1 MIKKYLKYIIL
12 FLILYL
18 LWAIGLPQLFK
29 LNIDNIEQAIQKESG
44 YNVELVDAQLNTW
57 FPPHLKVRA
66 KSVQILNKDKSK
78 ALLIENPYLNIKVL
92 PLLIGKC
99 HIRMVEVSNI
109 ESNFILAGNRLYL
122 GDYLIDFA
130 KQNNINACVDRIKI
144 YKYNISLFD
153 KTSNMPVSLKGQDLY
168 YKETRNY
175 ILSNS
180 ENTLIVGKDVSK
192 ANYDIKIPKK
202 RYIKGAKINLN
213 LYNLKLKSFENII
226 KLFIND
232 EILSVDGTIN
242 ITSNNSDLDGV
253 IENLKIITK
262 NPAKSIIFPKK
273 FVIDTDFILK
283 SNDLIIHSCKANG
296 GNVHSEISGEI
307 KKITT
312 LKPIFDLHI
321 KMDKSDVREI
331 ANMLPPVVVPT
342 FNVYRLKMYP
352 FYGFAKADMKIKGA
366 FPEPNMDGYVDVSE
380 AYLIKPIPNAGK
392 ANININFIE
401 KHMELDVVVPAGNNQ
416 TVYVTGRIN
425 DYGDYRADLRIRSSK
440 SVDLATAEFVLN
452 PLHEILRFLIGP
464 VPIMQVTGK
473 GNINIRV
480 IGSKKDPHIWGD
492 FNFINANASFND
504 VKHLVLKNATGTLNF
519 NNRTA
524 HFVNNTGTV
533 NNQPFKVDGVCS
545 LFGDIDFDV
554 TGNNQP
560 LNVLLA
566 TIKDSPMLVPIK
578 TIVPDIKNAK
588 GNIDLKLNLT
598 GKLPN
603 INYIKLNENLFAK
616 GEIKLK
622 DNSMSLNGLPI
633 KRVRGLI
640 KFNNLDLEVN
650 LNNILDDYSKINI
663 TGEIKKGIAN
673 VVASSN
679 RMNLREFTKD
689 IFNELDDCYVQ
700 FNAEYQGRIDKIELN
715 KIKCRGHVLRNNKPI
730 RNIKILTG
738 DLELNNSKLKL
749 KNVYGFVKHNPFN
762 INITVNNISENIR
775 KIKIDSDLNIKN
787 FDLSSLNYFMTS
799 NLIPNEIKSELRR
812 FKIVSGNS
820 DVSAKIRNNRVNANL
835 DLKNINAIYIY
846 KRPIPIRLIHGQIV
860 IKNNRIFINKMNYL
874 VDEMPVLIYGNIS
887 HILTNPKL
895 NIHINSKLSQ
905 RTFDKYWNE
914 DNIYPIKVKGDIL
927 LGSLITGTLNKINTR
942 LDLKLEENSNI
953 YYMGATVGDFENPIT
968 VNTDFDIIGKN
979 VIRLNKF
986 QYSKL
991 ISSQNNKQNLFPLV
1005 TVKGGITYYN
1015 KKFYKFDDLTIKTQA
1030 PTDARIFNVI
1040 FRKPTIKH
1048 GQFTSDLRIN
1058 GKSTSPKIIGD
1069 LVINGMDMP
1078 FLSTTIKDL
1087 SLNFNDKDII
1097 IKSKGEVMSNNVVIN
1112 AIVKNKFASEYIIKK
1127 ADVTLKHLDMNS
1139 LMSELKQLE
1148 LRTFNEN
1155 QPKVNTNYSP
1165 NVMNSVLINNLT
1177 VNADSIIIKNIKA
1190 NNLKAECSLNDRMQF
1205 AVKKFSF
1212 DIADGEITGAVNYNL
1227 LSNILKL
1234 NINADSVNAND
1245 ILTAVFDVPNQIFG
1259 NLTGNINITANVTND
1274 ITSKETL
1281 SGKATFTVKDGR
1293 MPKLGSLEYLLK
1305 AGNTLKSGIT
1315 GITMNSIIDLVT
1327 PLKTGEFSSIN
1338 GNMLI
1343 NQGIVEDI
1351 EINSISK
1358 DLNLFIKGKYNL
1370 VTEIAD
1376 MKVLGQLSRKI
1387 STVFGTVGNIS
1398 LNSLFNKIPGINLD
1412 ENSQLINELNK
1423 IPGIELSNKAYRK
1436 FVVEIYGDPNSDNN
1450 VKSFKWIN

>member
-29 LNIDNIEQAIQKESG
+29 ANIGNIENIIEKQSG
-44 YNVELVDAQLNTW
+44 YKVDLVEPVLDTW
-57 FPPHLKVRA
+57 FPPHLKIKAERVE
-66 KSVQILNKDKSK
+66 VLNKNKSK

-92 PLLIGKC
+92 PLLIGRC
-99 HIRMVEVSNI
+99 HVRMVEASNI
-109 ESNFILAGNRLYL
+109 ESNFLLAGNQLYL

-130 KQNNINACVDRIKI
+130 KQNNINAKVDRIKI
-144 YKYNISLFD
+144 NKYKISLFD
-153 KTSNMPVSLKGQDLY
+153 KNSNMPAELLGENLY

-175 ILSNS
+175 IITNSKNSLVLGKNISNAD
-180 ENTLIVGKDVSK
+180 L
-192 ANYDIKIPKK
+192 DIKIPK
-202 RYIKGAKINLN
+202 RRFIRGAKVNLN
-213 LYNLKLKSFENII
+213 IDNLRIKSFENLI
-226 KLFIND
+226 KLFLKD
-232 EILSVDGTIN
+232 EILAVE
-242 ITSNNSDLDGV
+242 GV
-253 IENLKIITK
+253 INVKSDNSNLDAVFDNLRVITK
-262 NPAKSIIFPKK
+262 DKGKTIIFPKK
-273 FVIDTDFILK
+273 FVIDTDFLLK
-283 SNDLIIHSCKANG
+283 SNDIIIHSFKADG
-296 GNVHSEISGEI
+296 GNIHSEVSGEI
-307 KKITT
+307 KKFTS
-312 LKPIFDLHI
+312 LKPIFNLHI

-352 FYGFAKADMKIKGA
+352 FYGYVKADMKVKGA
-366 FPEPNMDGYVDVSE
+366 FPEPTMDGYVDISE
-380 AYLIKPIPNAGK
+380 AYLIKPIPNAEK

-416 TVYVTGRIN
+416 TVYVIGRIN
-425 DYGDYRADLRIRSSK
+425 DYGDYRADLKIRSSK

-452 PLHEILRFLIGP
+452 PLHEILRFLMGP

-492 FNFINANASFND
+492 FNFMNANASFND
-504 VKHLVLKNATGTLNF
+504 VKYLVLKNATGKLSF
-519 NNRTA
+519 NDRTA

-545 LFGDIDFDV
+545 LFGDIDFNV

-566 TIKDSPMLVPIK
+566 TIKDSPMLEPIK
-578 TIVPDIKNAK
+578 TVVPDIKNVK

-616 GEIKLK
+616 GEIRLK
-622 DNSMSLNGLPI
+622 DNSMLLNGLPI

-650 LNNILDDYSKINI
+650 LNNILDDFSKINI

-673 VVASSN
+673 IVASSN

-700 FNAEYQGRIDKIELN
+700 FNAEYQGRIDKIELD
-715 KIKCRGHVLRNNKPI
+715 KIKCKGHVLRNNKPI
-730 RNIKILTG
+730 KNIKILTG

-762 INITVNNISENIR
+762 INLTVNNISEDLR

-787 FDLSSLNYFMTS
+787 FDLSSLNYFTS
-799 NLIPNEIKSELRR
+799 SSLIPKEIKLELRKL
-812 FKIVSGNS
+812 KILTGNS
-820 DVSAKIRNNRVNANL
+820 DITAKIRNNRVNANL

-846 KRPIPIRLIHGQIV
+846 KKPIPIRLIHGQIV

-953 YYMGATVGDFENPIT
+953 YYMGATVGDIENPIT

-979 VIRLNKF
+979 LIRLNKF

-991 ISSQNNKQNLFPLV
+991 LSSQNNRQYLFPLV

-1015 KKFYKFDDLTIKTQA
+1015 NNFYKFDNLTIKTQA
-1030 PTDARIFNVI
+1030 PTDARIFNVV

-1058 GKSTSPKIIGD
+1058 GKSTSPKILGD

-1078 FLSTTIKDL
+1078 FLNTNIKDL
-1087 SLNFNDKDII
+1087 SLHFNDNDIYI
-1097 IKSKGEVMSNNVVIN
+1097 QSKGEVMSNNVVMN
-1112 AIVKNKFASEYIIKK
+1112 AVVKNKFASEYIIKK
-1127 ADVTLKHLDMNS
+1127 ADIALKHLDMNS

-1155 QPKVNTNYSP
+1155 QPKVNTGYNS
-1165 NVMNSVLINNLT
+1165 NVMNSLIINNLT
-1177 VNADSIIIKNIKA
+1177 VKADSVVIKNINA
-1190 NNLKAECSLNDRMQF
+1190 NNLKAECSLNEKMQF

-1212 DIADGEITGAVNYNL
+1212 DIADGEVTGGINLNL
-1227 LSNILKL
+1227 LNNILRLK
-1234 NINADSVNAND
+1234 INADSVNAND

-1259 NLTGNINITANVTND
+1259 TLTGTIEIMTNVSND

-1315 GITMNSIIDLVT
+1315 GITMNSIIDLIT

-1343 NQGIVEDI
+1343 NQGIVENI

-1376 MKVLGQLSRKI
+1376 MKVLGQLSRKV
-1387 STVFGTVGNIS
+1387 STIFGTVGNIS
-1398 LNSLFNKIPGINLD
+1398 INSIFNKIPGINLD
-1412 ENSQLINELNK
+1412 DNSQLINELNK